1 MDTESRFREIVK
13 RVLKTY
19 ASFRY
24 ANGDYDRELILDSEN
39 DHYVLMTIGWDKTQ
53 RVYYTVIHID
63 IIDNKLWIQHDAT
76 EDGVANDLIAAGVPK
91 DNIVLA
97 FYPIE
102 ARRHS
107 EFAAI

>member
-1 MDTESRFREIVK
+1 
-13 RVLKTY
+13 
-19 ASFRY
+19 
-24 ANGDYDRELILDSEN
+24 
-39 DHYVLMTIGWDKTQ
+39 MTIGWDKTQ